1 MKIIL
6 FVATTFALAFVSRN
20 SIFAPGTHG
29 FYRFIAWEC
38 LLGLFVLNLGEPSDS
53 TDARY
58 LTIAGMLLVVSLLL
72 VLAALAQLLL
82 SGRQNAA
89 RGDKSMLPFE
99 RTTVL
104 VTQGIYRYIR
114 HPMYASLLLLCWGF
128 FFRLPSLAGGILA
141 AACTVFLLA
150 AALVE
155 EAENVGYFGDEYRQY
170 MRRTKRF
177 LPFIL

>member
-1 MKIIL
+1 MKIML
-6 FVATTFALAFVSRN
+6 FAATTCVLAFISRN

-38 LLGLFVLNLGEPSDS
+38 LLGVFVLNLGGQSAS
-53 TDARY
+53 TEARY
-58 LTIAGMLLVVSLLL
+58 LTIAGTLLMISLLL
-72 VLAALAQLLL
+72 VLAALAQLLW

-89 RGDKSMLPFE
+89 RGDKSMLAFE

-114 HPMYASLLLLCWGF
+114 HPMYASLLLLGWGF
-128 FFRLPSLAGGILA
+128 FFRSPSLAGAVLA
-141 AACTVFLLA
+141 VACSAFLLA

-155 EAENVGYFGDEYRQY
+155 EAENVGYFGEEYRRY
-170 MRRTKRF
+170 MKRTWRF
-177 LPFIL
+177 LPFVL